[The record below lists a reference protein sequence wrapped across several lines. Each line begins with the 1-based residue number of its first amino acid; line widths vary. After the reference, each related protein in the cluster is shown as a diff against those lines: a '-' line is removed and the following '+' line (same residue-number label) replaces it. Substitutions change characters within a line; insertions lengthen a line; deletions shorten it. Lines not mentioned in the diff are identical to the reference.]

1 MAAEFSDSPHVPPAG
16 GWGRG
21 ERGRHFFICEALT
34 KKRENHWTL
43 ILNDKNSL
51 PTGGVIMSMSNGEVM
66 FQFFFMF
73 IYNKRQNIA
82 MRYLIII
89 LHSYL

>member
-34 KKRENHWTL
+34 KKREKQWTL

-51 PTGGVIMSMSNGEVM
+51 PTGGYYEHVKRRGDVSI
-66 FQFFFMF
+66 FFYVY
-73 IYNKRQNIA
+73 I
-82 MRYLIII
+82 
-89 LHSYL
+89 